1 MVSCLNEYNGVLYP
15 TLYEQLPQTDVAQN
29 DSKKRN
35 SGGVAIS
42 NCLHAFSQPNKALY
56 LSNDPIEGR
65 VMLAMS
71 LGLLT
76 GLIQIL
82 FSILH
87 IGVFT
92 KYLSDSIVN
101 GFTIGA
107 AYHVVVSQLY
117 TLLGIKPNDLHTP
130 FIIIGEIIHIFKNI
144 TKINIVTFIISIVS
158 VLFLF
163 IIKTF
168 VNERFKAKLPVPV
181 PIELILVSCFLCSV
195 FFFFLK
201 I

>member
-1 MVSCLNEYNGVLYP
+1 MVVSTLNEYNGVLYP
-15 TLYEQLPQTDVAQN
+15 TYEQLPQTDVAQN
-29 DSKKRN
+29 DSKKRD

-42 NCLHAFSQPNKALY
+42 NCLHAYSQPNKALY

-65 VMLAMS
+65 VLLAMS

-130 FIIIGEIIHIFKNI
+130 FIIIGVCINQNLIVFWFKI
-144 TKINIVTFIISIVS
+144 TLKKRVFPPPPFLVQFEWSTPTLNEQIKIKS
-158 VLFLF
+158 
-163 IIKTF
+163 K
-168 VNERFKAKLPVPV
+168 
-181 PIELILVSCFLCSV
+181 C
-195 FFFFLK
+195 
-201 I
+201 